1 MSTQNNQS
9 IRSSCDRCRSHKL
22 KCTVAPENSR
32 SGSNRCTR
40 CIRAQ
45 VTCVFGHRS
54 QSKRSTN
61 VKKADI
67 KSGTNSQETTS
78 MQASTI
84 VPGRVSVSPDLWVG
98 RQEVEEGLP
107 IGSDGGPSMGD
118 GDLWAELGTNHDLNV
133 FDLTPSSLPTYNS
146 QQQFSATDFCS
157 APMVPHSDLS
167 AINSQEWQFDVSEHP
182 DQTTTAPHVIVQLS
196 ALVTNIHE
204 TSKSLGESFWASLAE
219 SSQLKNYP
227 IGRVLSLS
235 QDFTAILECIWMSKT
250 MDYKQSSSFVT
261 SESDGQ
267 DGISSFELE
276 DVLDYGELLSTV
288 GTSPG
293 RSDFSTST
301 HSSVATA
308 VDMPTMLLVL
318 SCYTSLTKLYSLV
331 FEHFESHLSHLPHS
345 YTSPTSHTSPRWGLG
360 LQLGELPSADETC
373 TKVYTAVQ
381 ILLDAFQS
389 VEDVVGLPRSLS
401 AVRQQ
406 TCGKEEEAESGD
418 VFNRASLWTDF
429 LAKSV
434 FKATVKGT
442 SEEDCEEIRQ
452 LSIKVKSLKALI
464 RERMKL

>member
-1 MSTQNNQS
+1 MSNQNNQS

-22 KCTVAPENSR
+22 KCTVGQEDASR
-32 SGSNRCTR
+32 CIR

-61 VKKADI
+61 VKKTDL
-67 KSGTNSQETTS
+67 KSGTNSQDT
-78 MQASTI
+78 ASLQVSGT
-84 VPGRVSVSPDLWVG
+84 VPDSPDLWVD
-98 RQEVEEGLP
+98 RQEVREGLL
-107 IGSDGGPSMGD
+107 IGSDGGPSMDD
-118 GDLWAELGTNHDLNV
+118 GHLWADLGTNHDLSL
-133 FDLTPSSLPTYNS
+133 FDLTPSSLPTHNS

-157 APMVPHSDLS
+157 VPMALHSTLS
-167 AINSQEWQFDVSEHP
+167 ASNSQEWQFDLSQYP
-182 DQTTTAPHVIVQLS
+182 DQTATAPHAIVQLS
-196 ALVTNIHE
+196 TLVAKIHE
-204 TSKSLGESFWASLAE
+204 TSKTLQESFWTSL
-219 SSQLKNYP
+219 SDSNQLKNYP

-235 QDFTAILECIWMSKT
+235 QDFSTILECIWMSKT
-250 MDYKQSSSFVT
+250 MDFKQPSSFAA
-261 SESDGQ
+261 SENHGQ
-267 DGISSFELE
+267 DATSSFGIE
-276 DVLDYGELLSTV
+276 DALDYGEFLPTV

-293 RSDFSTST
+293 SSDLSTST

-345 YTSPTSHTSPRWGLG
+345 FASHTACASPKWGLG

-406 TCGKEEEAESGD
+406 SCGKEEEVESGD
-418 VFNRASLWTDF
+418 VFNRASLWTEF

-434 FKATVKGT
+434 FKATVKGS

>member
-1 MSTQNNQS
+1 MG
-9 IRSSCDRCRSHKL
+9 SS
-22 KCTVAPENSR
+22 
-32 SGSNRCTR
+32 
-40 CIRAQ
+40 
-45 VTCVFGHRS
+45 
-54 QSKRSTN
+54 
-61 VKKADI
+61 
-67 KSGTNSQETTS
+67 
-78 MQASTI
+78 
-84 VPGRVSVSPDLWVG
+84 SPDLWVG

-107 IGSDGGPSMGD
+107 IGADGGQSMGD
-118 GDLWAELGTNHDLNV
+118 GDLFAELGTNHDLSL
-133 FDLTPSSLPTYNS
+133 FDLTPSSLPTQNN

-157 APMVPHSDLS
+157 ATVAPHSAVS
-167 AINSQEWQFDVSEHP
+167 AINSQEWQFDLSEYP
-182 DQTTTAPHVIVQLS
+182 DQTTTAPHAIVQLS
-196 ALVTNIHE
+196 TLVTKIHE
-204 TSKSLGESFWASLAE
+204 TSKALEESFWTSLAD
-219 SSQLKNYP
+219 SNQLKNYP

-235 QDFTAILECIWMSKT
+235 QDFSTILECIWASKT
-250 MDYKQSSSFVT
+250 IDCKQSSSFAT
-261 SESDGQ
+261 SENHRQ
-267 DGISSFELE
+267 DGVSSFELE
-276 DVLDYGELLSTV
+276 DILDYGEFFSTV

-331 FEHFESHLSHLPHS
+331 FEHFENHLSHLPHS
-345 YTSPTSHTSPRWGLG
+345 YTSHVAHGSPKWGLG

-381 ILLDAFQS
+381 ILIDAFQS

-401 AVRQQ
+401 AVRQHA
-406 TCGKEEEAESGD
+406 CGKEEEPESGD
-418 VFNRASLWTDF
+418 VFHRASLWTDF

-434 FKATVKGT
+434 FKATVKSS

>member
-22 KCTVAPENSR
+22 KCTVAPENTR
-32 SGSNRCTR
+32 SGSSRCTR

-61 VKKADI
+61 VRKADL
-67 KSGTNSQETTS
+67 KSGTNGQEIAS
-78 MQASTI
+78 MQAGTI
-84 VPGRVSVSPDLWVG
+84 VPGSPDLWVG
-98 RQEVEEGLP
+98 RQEVEEGLR
-107 IGSDGGPSMGD
+107 IGSDSAPSMGD
-118 GDLWAELGTNHDLNV
+118 GDLWAELGTNHDLSL
-133 FDLTPSSLPTYNS
+133 FDLTPSSLPTHNS

-157 APMVPHSDLS
+157 APMAPHSALS
-167 AINSQEWQFDVSEHP
+167 AINSHEWQFDLSEYP
-182 DQTTTAPHVIVQLS
+182 DQTTTAPHAIVQLS
-196 ALVTNIHE
+196 ALVTKIHE
-204 TSKSLGESFWASLAE
+204 TSRTLEKSFWTSLAE
-219 SSQLKNYP
+219 SNQLKGYP

-235 QDFTAILECIWMSKT
+235 QDFSTILECIWTSKN
-250 MDYKQSSSFVT
+250 MDCKQSSSCAT
-261 SESDGQ
+261 SENHGQ
-267 DGISSFELE
+267 DAASSFELG

-301 HSSVATA
+301 HSSVATT
-308 VDMPTMLLVL
+308 VDMSTMLLVL
-318 SCYTSLTKLYSLV
+318 SCYTSLTKLYGLV

-345 YTSPTSHTSPRWGLG
+345 HTSQTAHASPKWGLG
-360 LQLGELPSADETC
+360 LQLGELPSADEIC

-406 TCGKEEEAESGD
+406 SCGKEEEGESGD

-434 FKATVKGT
+434 VKATVKGS

-452 LSIKVKSLKALI
+452 LSVKVKSLKALI